1 MNPQD
6 IHEPVWPSLDDYPDD
21 PLGFF
26 RGVLFCLLF
35 MAGIVAIVLAGFVIF

>member
-21 PLGFF
+21 GLGFF
-26 RGVLFCLLF
+26 RGVAICVLFTSLFAAGVVGLFLL
-35 MAGIVAIVLAGFVIF
+35 